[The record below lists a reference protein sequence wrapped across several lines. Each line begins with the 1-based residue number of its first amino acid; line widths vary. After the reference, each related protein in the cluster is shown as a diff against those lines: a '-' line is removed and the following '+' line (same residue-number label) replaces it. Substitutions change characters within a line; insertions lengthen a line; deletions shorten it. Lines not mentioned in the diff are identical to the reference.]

1 MTLTLDNQSRLGA
14 LNFDHMSSYSN
25 PPHFTNPWASGSSGQ
40 HGSQSMYSQ
49 GVGASLNGIDSVTKQ
64 HAAGRPTAAT
74 SGPMAPYS
82 SIPVTAASSAGSS
95 TLMADVYEQQDLLNM
110 PQDLLS
116 LNRMQTTSAPYGEQP
131 SYATATSASP
141 VHATY
146 AASPSPYDGMSGY
159 APAPMRSTFALA
171 PDAENRRY
179 SQPSVPSVPMSD
191 PGSGDPIRAHRNSL
205 IDINYRGL
213 PQHDDRRSFAD
224 ALDAGQGMLAMSQ
237 ETPRAIYPPGGR
249 SRGST
254 DSYGFPSTHST
265 SSSISSASNYGSGYY
280 AGSIDSSVSDYSTA
294 GSDIESVTSRTLPR
308 PNLMTQ
314 PPPAPQSMMGQ
325 FSSKVSSST
334 QKKHKCKVCDKRFTR
349 PSSLQTHM
357 YSHTGEKPFSC
368 EVEGCGR
375 HFSVVSN
382 LRRHRKVHKN
392 DSKSDAGS
400 EDHQDDHSD

>member
-1 MTLTLDNQSRLGA
+1 MTMTLDHQQRFGA
-14 LNFDHMSSYSN
+14 LHFDHMSSYSN
-25 PPHFTNPWASGSSGQ
+25 GPHFTNPWASASSPPAGGQ
-40 HGSQSMYSQ
+40 GMYQGLSGLDALSKQQHSRPAAPTSSM
-49 GVGASLNGIDSVTKQ
+49 ASYG
-64 HAAGRPTAAT
+64 
-74 SGPMAPYS
+74 
-82 SIPVTAASSAGSS
+82 SIPVTASSAGS
-95 TLMADVYEQQDLLNM
+95 TLMADVYGQQDLLNM

-116 LNRMQTTSAPYGEQP
+116 LNRMQTTSAAYGEP

-141 VHATY
+141 VHPTY
-146 AASPSPYDGMSGY
+146 AASPSSYDQGISGY
-159 APAPMRSTFALA
+159 AAAPMRSTFALA
-171 PDAENRRY
+171 PETDSRRY
-179 SQPSVPSVPMSD
+179 SQSSVPSSVSSSEYGTD
-191 PGSGDPIRAHRNSL
+191 DGLHSSRNSVV
-205 IDINYRGL
+205 DFNHRGI
-213 PQHDDRRSFAD
+213 PQDDRRSFAD

-237 ETPRAIYPPGGR
+237 ETPRAIYPPANARGR
-249 SRGST
+249 TST

-265 SSSISSASNYGSGYY
+265 SSSISSASNYGSGSYY
-280 AGSIDSSVSDYSTA
+280 GGSIDSSVSDYSTA

-357 YSHTGEKPFSC
+357 YSHTGEKPFCC

-392 DSKSDAGS
+392 DAKSDAGS
-400 EDHQDDHSD
+400 EDHHDDNSD

>member
-1 MTLTLDNQSRLGA
+1 MGGLQDIA
-14 LNFDHMSSYSN
+14 
-25 PPHFTNPWASGSSGQ
+25 
-40 HGSQSMYSQ
+40 
-49 GVGASLNGIDSVTKQ
+49 KQ
-64 HAAGRPTAAT
+64 HAARSNPT
-74 SGPMAPYS
+74 SSSSMASYG
-82 SIPVTAASSAGSS
+82 SIPVTASSA
-95 TLMADVYEQQDLLNM
+95 DLI
-110 PQDLLS
+110 S
-116 LNRMQTTSAPYGEQP
+116 LNRMQTSSAAYGEP
-131 SYATATSASP
+131 SYATATAASP

-146 AASPSPYDGMSGY
+146 SASPTPYDQSIPGY
-159 APAPMRSTFALA
+159 AQAPMRSTFALA
-171 PDAENRRY
+171 PEADRRY
-179 SQPSVPSVPMSD
+179 SQP
-191 PGSGDPIRAHRNSL
+191 GI
-205 IDINYRGL
+205 
-213 PQHDDRRSFAD
+213 PQDDRRSFAD

-237 ETPRAIYPPGGR
+237 ETPRAIYPPANGR
-249 SRGST
+249 GRGSA

-265 SSSISSASNYGSGYY
+265 SSSISSASNYGSNSYY

-294 GSDIESVTSRTLPR
+294 GSDIESATSRTLPR

-357 YSHTGEKPFSC
+357 YSHTGEKPFCC

-392 DSKSDAGS
+392 DAKSDAGS
-400 EDHQDDHSD
+400 EDHHDSD

>member
-40 HGSQSMYSQ
+40 HGSQGMYSQ

-64 HAAGRPTAAT
+64 HAAGRPGA
-74 SGPMAPYS
+74 GPSASMAPYS
-82 SIPVTAASSAGSS
+82 SIPVTAASSAGS

-116 LNRMQTTSAPYGEQP
+116 LNRMQTTSAAYGEQP
-131 SYATATSASP
+131 SYATATAASP
-141 VHATY
+141 VHGTY
-146 AASPSPYDGMSGY
+146 AASPSPYDSMNGY

-171 PDAENRRY
+171 PDADSRRY
-179 SQPSVPSVPMSD
+179 SQSSISSAPMSD
-191 PGSGDPIRAHRNSL
+191 PGSGGPTYPHRNSL
-205 IDINYRGL
+205 IDVNYRGL

-237 ETPRAIYPPGGR
+237 ETPRAIYPPGSR

-357 YSHTGEKPFSC
+357 YSHTGEKRKCCSLGSLLG
-368 EVEGCGR
+368 GC
-375 HFSVVSN
+375 VWVW
-382 LRRHRKVHKN
+382 
-392 DSKSDAGS
+392 
-400 EDHQDDHSD
+400 